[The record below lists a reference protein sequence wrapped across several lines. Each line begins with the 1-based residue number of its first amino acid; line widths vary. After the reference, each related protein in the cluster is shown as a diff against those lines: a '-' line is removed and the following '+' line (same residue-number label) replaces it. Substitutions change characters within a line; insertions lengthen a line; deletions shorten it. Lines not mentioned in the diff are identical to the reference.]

1 METTIQTEETQLSL
15 ENLTVQ
21 EATPM
26 QHTVTIEVDSVDPQP
41 IALDKPI
48 GGAGAIAVS
57 PCSDDETGSHGSGI
71 KLGLFGSG
79 ENEDDDFEEDDDL
92 EKEYLHADDAELLE
106 YQRQRSTPKIV
117 IQEFEGEDIR
127 SAAFKEAQEKQK
139 KELFSQFYE
148 QHLRH
153 KYENATAYT
162 LEDVAQH
169 NSELDCWTVVEGR
182 VYNIAPFVHQHPGGR
197 KILQAAGIEGTEIF
211 SK

>member
-15 ENLTVQ
+15 EKLIVQ
-21 EATPM
+21 EDTPL
-26 QHTVTIEVDSVDPQP
+26 QHTVTIEIDSVDP
-41 IALDKPI
+41 IALDKPM
-48 GGAGAIAVS
+48 GGAGNIAVS

-79 ENEDDDFEEDDDL
+79 ENEDDFEEDDDL

-197 KILQAAGIEGTEIF
+197 KILQAAGIDGTEIF
-211 SK
+211 SKYP

>member
-1 METTIQTEETQLSL
+1 METIQTTEETQISL

-21 EATPM
+21 ESTPL
-26 QHTVTIEVDSVDPQP
+26 QHTVTIEVDSVDP
-41 IALDKPI
+41 IALDKPQ
-48 GGAGAIAVS
+48 GGAGAIGVS
-57 PCSDDETGSHGSGI
+57 PRSDDDTGSHGSGI

-79 ENEDDDFEEDDDL
+79 EAGAEEDDFEEDDDL
-92 EKEYLHADDAELLE
+92 EKEYLHADDVELLE

-117 IQEFEGEDIR
+117 IQEFEGEDQR

-139 KELFSQFYE
+139 RELFSQFYE

-153 KYENATAYT
+153 KYENAPTYT

-169 NSELDCWTVVEGR
+169 NTELDCWTAVDGR

-197 KILQAAGIEGTEIF
+197 KILQAAGIDGSEIF